1 MEPYVTIFILCY
13 NSSKTIVE
21 TLDSA
26 FRQTYGNLDLLVN
39 DDGSAD
45 GAVDIVSRWIEDHK
59 DRFRN
64 IRLLRNEKNMGINYS
79 YNKGIKNC
87 VTEWVKPIAGD
98 DILFDDCI
106 EKNMD
111 YVMKHKRCSILFS
124 QEVIFHGDKSNGFH
138 RGLYDEK
145 YMIKLDSLL
154 PEEQYQKILRRDIYY
169 ASTIFLNADI
179 FKKIGGITTKIRNID
194 DTPLILKYVSSGY
207 PLHFMNLDTTYYR
220 LSNSVSRSEECIY
233 NEKHIQ
239 QKYIMKKLIIYPNI
253 KPIHIFYWYDEFV
266 TFIRYKIVI
275 IGLKNRNVPIV
286 RIINYLL
293 MLFSISAWKKKIL
306 ESAYNMQT
314 KRKNRD
320 LQNENNNSY

>member
-13 NSSKTIVE
+13 NSSKTIAE

-26 FRQTYGNLDLLVN
+26 FRQTYGNLDLLIN
-39 DDGSAD
+39 DDASGDGSAD
-45 GAVDIVSRWIEDHK
+45 IISRWIESHK

-64 IRLLRNEKNMGINYS
+64 IRILHSEKNMGINYS

-98 DILFDDCI
+98 DILFDNCI
-106 EKNMD
+106 EKNMK
-111 YVMKHKRCSILFS
+111 YVMEHKICSILFS
-124 QEVIFHGDKSNGFH
+124 QEVIFHEDKNNGFH

-220 LSNSVSRSEECIY
+220 LSNSVSRSEGYIY
-233 NEKHIQ
+233 NEKHIEQ
-239 QKYIMKKLIIYPNI
+239 TYIMKRLIIYPNI
-253 KPIHIFYWYDEFV
+253 KPVCIFYWYDEFV
-266 TFIRYKIVI
+266 TFIRYKII
-275 IGLKNRNVPIV
+275 IKGLKNRNVPIV
-286 RIINYLL
+286 RIVNYFL
-293 MLFSISAWKKKIL
+293 MLFSVSAWKKKIL
-306 ESAYNMQT
+306 ESFYSIQA
-314 KRKNRD
+314 KRKNKD
-320 LQNENNNSY
+320 LQRTNNNSY